1 MIPVSKDKLSKLKY
15 VYKVHQDSK
24 DNIHLEKYPI
34 IYINK
39 YYVYYKANGDQMLN
53 ILSTR
58 NIEEKF
64 PDNYDFGRYNSIY
77 FWFSDYKTQ
86 EEVNKNF
93 NELKYL
99 ALEHQKNQKIQQIS
113 KSIKEREDEL
123 KQLQKELEM
132 YNNGR

>member
-53 ILSTR
+53 ILSIR
-58 NIEEKF
+58 NIVEKF
-64 PDNYDFGRYNSIY
+64 PDNYDFVRYNSIY
-77 FWFSDYKTQ
+77 FWFSDSKTQ

-123 KQLQKELEM
+123 KQLQKELER